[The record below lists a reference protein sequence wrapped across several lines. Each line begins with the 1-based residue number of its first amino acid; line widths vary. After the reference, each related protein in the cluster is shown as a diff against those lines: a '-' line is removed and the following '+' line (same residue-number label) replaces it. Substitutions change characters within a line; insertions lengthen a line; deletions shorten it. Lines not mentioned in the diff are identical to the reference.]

1 MAVSLPIFVR
11 ASDIHKLRSLLTASG
26 AEVHE
31 INDQGLT
38 VGGLTSDQVGGLA
51 FKEGITILELTPQRA
66 SLEEVFMDL
75 TADSVEYG
83 GGTIGVA
90 HD

>member
-1 MAVSLPIFVR
+1 M
-11 ASDIHKLRSLLTASG
+11 
-26 AEVHE
+26 HE
-31 INDQGLT
+31 INDLGLT
-38 VGGLTSDQVGGLA
+38 VGGLTSDQVGDLA
-51 FKEGITILELTPQRA
+51 FKAGITILELTPQRA

-83 GGTIGVA
+83 GGKLGVT

>member
-1 MAVSLPIFVR
+1 
-11 ASDIHKLRSLLTASG
+11 
-26 AEVHE
+26 
-31 INDQGLT
+31 
-38 VGGLTSDQVGGLA
+38 VGGLA